1 MSLYKVHF
9 TWKEKQAL
17 VKCRSL
23 DLTHPYFV
31 SMKDLVFTKDSTL
44 IINPAEDDIRREFEG
59 ADHIMIPFQT
69 VGLIEE
75 ILDETLKRREREDSG
90 TIEFPRE

>member
-9 TWKEKQAL
+9 NWKEKPAL

-23 DLTHPYFV
+23 DLSHPYFV
-31 SMKDLVFTKDSTL
+31 SMKDLVFTKESKL
-44 IINPAEDDIRREFEG
+44 IINPAEDDIRREFEE

-69 VGLIEE
+69 VTLIEE
-75 ILDETLKRREREDSG
+75 ILDDTLKIRESSG
-90 TIEFPRE
+90 TIQFPVDQG

>member
-1 MSLYKVHF
+1 MSLYRVHF

-31 SMKDLVFTKDSTL
+31 SMKDLVFTKESRL
-44 IINPAEDDIRREFEG
+44 VINPAEDDIRREFEG
-59 ADHIMIPFQT
+59 TDHIMIPFQT
-69 VGLIEE
+69 VSLIEE
-75 ILDETLKRREREDSG
+75 FSEETLKNQGESG
-90 TIEFPRE
+90 DTIDFPVS